1 MKRILCLSLMI
12 SCVSPAFAAK
22 HNNDE
27 IYVCTLSPFTDTF
40 ADAARTEDAA
50 RYKVAQ
56 RCLKSQS
63 DMFCRAQEANC
74 FTTSLS
80 ANNDHNSHK
89 SVKLFSKKN
98 QKGHSIDISRDKP
111 NFFDTDFNDKMVSFK
126 IPSGWKVRFYE
137 DINYQGK
144 SYTYKGGK
152 DNADG
157 FEHAISSMKILKK

>member
-1 MKRILCLSLMI
+1 MKKLLCLSLMI
-12 SCVSPAFAAK
+12 GCVSPAFAAK
-22 HNNDE
+22 HYNDE

-40 ADAARTEDAA
+40 ADAAR
-50 RYKVAQ
+50 YKVSQ

-80 ANNDHNSHK
+80 ANNESNNHK
-89 SVKLFSKKN
+89 SVTLFSKKN
-98 QKGHSIDISRDKP
+98 QKGQSIDISRDMP